1 MASQRSQN
9 IITAYGDGYVSVN
22 AVRYTQSLIVLPDQL
37 VLDWTP
43 PSFAALTR
51 ADFERLAALDAEVVL
66 LGTGKAQR
74 FPHPELLQPL
84 MQARKG
90 LEPMDLSAAC
100 RTYAL
105 LLNEGR
111 QIAAALLFA

>member
-1 MASQRSQN
+1 M
-9 IITAYGDGYVSVN
+9 
-22 AVRYTQSLIVLPDQL
+22 
-37 VLDWTP
+37 
-43 PSFAALTR
+43 
-51 ADFERLAALDAEVVL
+51 
-66 LGTGKAQR
+66 AQR